1 MHKNLLNGLA
11 LTMLLTACGGATPH
25 ITVVCEENNVGN
37 SIVKWETKP
46 AIEGYVKVFASTD
59 PDDIPE
65 IRPVATANIADQWAT
80 VVTDD
85 PAKRHY
91 YTLLFNDKYRVR
103 VATRNVNV
111 PNVQNFRDLGG
122 YPVYARHKQ
131 VRWGML
137 YRSAQIDLAQP
148 ATRDKLNNLGIR
160 TLIDLRDTSEYSRTA
175 SDTLPGQPRVVHI
188 PIHAGNLADIL
199 TGIDRESIQS
209 DTVYRIVERINRHI
223 VAVHA
228 SDFRRIFDI
237 LLDEDNYPAVIYCTT
252 GKGRTGI
259 AAALLLSALGVND
272 EDIMDD
278 YRLSNRY
285 FDIPAATSYAYQLP
299 TRSQEALTTVY
310 SAREGFL
317 DAAKDEIER
326 AYGSVDDYL
335 RRAVGLEKED
345 LKQLRKILLTNE
357 E

>member
-11 LTMLLTACGGATPH
+11 LMMLLSACGGATPH

-46 AIEGYVKVFASTD
+46 ALQGEVKVFASTD
-59 PDDIPE
+59 PDHIPE
-65 IRPVATANIADQWAT
+65 VKPVATADIAGQWTT

-111 PNVQNFRDLGG
+111 PGVQNFRDLGG
-122 YPVYARHKQ
+122 YPIYSRHKR

-137 YRSAQIDLAQP
+137 YRSAQIDVTQS
-148 ATRDKLNNLGIR
+148 ATLDKLNRLGIR
-160 TLIDLRDTSEYSRTA
+160 TIIDLRDTSERPQPA
-175 SDTLPGQPRVVHI
+175 LPPPTQPRIVQI
-188 PIHAGNLADIL
+188 PIPAGCLTDIL

-223 VAVHA
+223 VAAHA
-228 SDFRRIFDI
+228 SAFRRVFDV
-237 LLDEDNYPAVIYCTT
+237 LLDEDNYPAVIHCTT

-259 AAALLLSALGVND
+259 ATALVLSALGVNK
-272 EDIMDD
+272 EDIMED

-285 FDIPAATSYAYQLP
+285 FDIPSATSYAYELP

-317 DAAKDEIER
+317 DAARNEIEST
-326 AYGSVDDYL
+326 YGSVDEYL
-335 RRAVGLEKED
+335 TQAVGLQKEEVR
-345 LKQLRKILLTNE
+345 QLRKILLVDE